1 MKKIGGILFLGL
13 CASLLAG
20 CGAPVANT
28 GNTNANSNSNA
39 NATKSTAAAPTADAL
54 MALDKQANDAYSK
67 GDASF
72 WPGFLS
78 DKAVD
83 FDGANAVGKDAII
96 KQIGSVK
103 CDMKSW
109 SADEPQMAKIDND
122 DYVLTYKGTYDGTC
136 NDGPNGASQKVPSPI
151 RAATLYTRNG
161 DKWQAIWHNEVAI
174 TDPKNPPAAPKA
186 DDKKA
191 DDKKPADKPAAN
203 SNSSANSNSNSNSG
217 STTSAAPAKSSNTD
231 ALVKLHQAGWDAF
244 KAKDAKWFDSTLESS
259 FTLVNPMGTV
269 FTTKAD
275 AIKEWTETM
284 KCDGIT
290 KTSVTDGY
298 SVAISPT
305 LELFHLK
312 GNADGKCDDH
322 PNGDIWQTALYVKDG
337 DAWKLAFMFERMP
350 GMGM

>member
-1 MKKIGGILFLGL
+1 MRTRPSPSPPHLPLTHCL
-13 CASLLAG
+13 
-20 CGAPVANT
+20 P
-28 GNTNANSNSNA
+28 
-39 NATKSTAAAPTADAL
+39 
-54 MALDKQANDAYSK
+54 LDKQATDAYFK

-83 FDGANAVGKDAII
+83 FDGANAVGKDAMV
-96 KQIGSVK
+96 KQITSVK
-103 CDMKSW
+103 CDVKS
-109 SADEPQMAKIDND
+109 STQDEPSLVKIDND
-122 DYVLTYKGTYDGTC
+122 DYVLVYKDTADGTC
-136 NDGPNGASQKVPSPI
+136 TDGPGGKTQKVPSPA
-151 RAATLYTRNG
+151 RAATLYTRSG
-161 DKWQAIWHNEVAI
+161 DKWQAVWHNEVAI
-174 TDPKNPPAAPKA
+174 IDPKNPPAAPPKT

-191 DDKKPADKPAAN
+191 DDKKSDNSNTNSNKANDKPAPPA
-203 SNSSANSNSNSNSG
+203 G
-217 STTSAAPAKSSNTD
+217 PAKSANTD

-269 FTTKAD
+269 FTSKAD

-305 LELFHLK
+305 LELFSLK
-312 GNADGKCDDH
+312 GNADGKCDGH
-322 PNGDIWQTALYVKDG
+322 PNGDIWQTTIYIKDG
-337 DAWKLAFMFERMP
+337 DAWKLAFMFERMS
-350 GMGM
+350 GNAM